1 MFNKLEFFS
10 SLNLIFMKTYPRNI
24 KIFVFPSL
32 KGVFLA
38 LCVLL
43 TSAFTTQDIFEDIGL
58 AIKSGN
64 AKEVSQ
70 FFSSN
75 VELKIKEKEDVY
87 SKTQAEHIVK
97 EFFAKHQPESF
108 NIIHRGTSKK
118 GARYAIGK
126 LKTSNGAFRTYF
138 FVKNIDDSQYIHE
151 LRFEED

>member
-1 MFNKLEFFS
+1 MTQFRL
-10 SLNLIFMKTYPRNI
+10 
-24 KIFVFPSL
+24 L
-32 KGVFLA
+32 KGKWLILAFSLIVF
-38 LCVLL
+38 
-43 TSAFTTQDIFEDIGL
+43 TAFAKKDIFEDIGL
-58 AIKSGN
+58 AIESGN

-75 VELKIKEKEDVY
+75 VELKIKEQEDVY

-97 EFFAKHQPESF
+97 EFFAKHQPHSF

-126 LKTSNGAFRTYF
+126 LKTNNGEFRIYF